1 MSTDFSFCANFSC
14 RLNRKNLL
22 QYFIKFKRDVR
33 ERIMTKYIFI
43 TGGVVSGLGKGIAAA
58 SLGLILKS
66 RGYKVINQKFDPYL
80 NIDPGTMNP
89 YQHGEVFVTED
100 GAETDLDLG
109 HYERFTDATLSQ
121 SSNTT
126 AGRVYLSV
134 LNKEREGGFHGGT
147 VQVIP
152 NITEEILRRM
162 LLSTEETGA
171 DIIITEIGGTVGD
184 IESLPF
190 MEAIRQM
197 KYRVGEENC
206 CYIHLTLVPYM
217 KKSDEL
223 KTKPTQHSVKE
234 LQELGIKP
242 DVIMLRTE
250 QAIDQNTRERLAA
263 FCNVESSCVVQ
274 NLNARS
280 IYEVPLQMEDEGLGS
295 AVCKVLGLKNIP
307 SQLDEWK
314 KMVARFN
321 NPKHKVKIALVGKYV
336 ELHDAYLSV
345 VESLVHGG
353 IHNEAEVEIDWVKS
367 EDLIDEKA
375 CAARLAA
382 ADGIIVPG
390 GFGDRGIEGMI
401 CAARFA
407 RMKKIPYFGICLGM
421 QILVIEYARNVL
433 GLAGANSTE
442 IEKNTGHPVIDLMG
456 DQNGKILGGTL
467 RLGKFECAV
476 KSGTLTEKAYG
487 AKTIWERHR
496 HRYEF
501 NNKYRD
507 DLAKAG
513 LVIAGVNPER
523 DLVEICEVPNHPW
536 MLGVQFHPEF
546 KSRPNK
552 AGPLFRE
559 FIRAA
564 VERSEK

>member
-1 MSTDFSFCANFSC
+1 
-14 RLNRKNLL
+14 
-22 QYFIKFKRDVR
+22 
-33 ERIMTKYIFI
+33 MTKYIFI

-58 SLGLILKS
+58 SIGLILKS
-66 RGYKVINQKFDPYL
+66 RGYKVVNQKFDPYL

-89 YQHGEVFVTED
+89 YQHGEVFVTDD

-109 HYERFTDATLSQ
+109 HYERFTDASLSQ

-126 AGRVYLSV
+126 AGRVYLAV

-162 LLSTEETGA
+162 LLSTEETKA
-171 DIIITEIGGTVGD
+171 DVIITEVGGTVGD

-197 KYRVGEENC
+197 KYKVGEENC

-217 KKSDEL
+217 KKQDEL

-234 LQELGIKP
+234 LQELGIQP
-242 DVIMLRTE
+242 DIIMLRTE
-250 QAIDQNTRERLAA
+250 EPIDMGTREKLAS
-263 FCNVESSCVVQ
+263 FCNVDNGHVIQ

-280 IYEVPLQMEDEGLGS
+280 IYEVPLQMEKEGLGK
-295 AVCKVLGLKNIP
+295 AVCETLGLKNTK
-307 SQLDEWK
+307 SNLEDWQ
-314 KMVARFN
+314 KMVDRFN
-321 NPKHKVKIALVGKYV
+321 NPKQSVTIALVGKYI

-345 VESLVHGG
+345 VESLTHGG
-353 IHNEAEVEIDWVKS
+353 IHNEAEVTIDWVDA
-367 EDLIDEKA
+367 ETLTDD
-375 CAARLAA
+375 AAAAERLKN

-401 CAARFA
+401 LAAKYA
-407 RMKKIPYFGICLGM
+407 RTKKVPYFGICLGM
-421 QILVIEYARNVL
+421 QIEVIEYARDVL
-433 GLAGANSTE
+433 GFEGANSTE
-442 IEKNTGHPVIDLMG
+442 MNKNTKYPVIDLMP

-467 RLGKFECAV
+467 RLGKYECRV
-476 KSGTLTEKAYG
+476 TPGTLTEKAYG
-487 AKTIWERHR
+487 TKTVWERHR

-501 NNKYRD
+501 NNKYRED
-507 DLAKAG
+507 FKKAG
-513 LVIAGVNPER
+513 LVIAGINPER
-523 DLVEICEVPNHPW
+523 DLVEICEVPDHPW

-552 AGPLFRE
+552 AGPLFRD
-559 FIRAA
+559 FIKAA
-564 VERSEK
+564 CDYTASKGKKK

>member
-1 MSTDFSFCANFSC
+1 
-14 RLNRKNLL
+14 
-22 QYFIKFKRDVR
+22 
-33 ERIMTKYIFI
+33 MTKYIFI

-89 YQHGEVFVTED
+89 IQHGEVFVTDD

-162 LLSTEETGA
+162 LLSTNETGA
-171 DIIITEIGGTVGD
+171 DVIITEIGGTVGD

-197 KYRVGEENC
+197 KYKVGEENC
-206 CYIHLTLVPYM
+206 CYIHLTLVPFM
-217 KKSDEL
+217 KKADEL

-250 QAIDQNTRERLAA
+250 RDLGQTTRERLAA
-263 FCNVESSCVVQ
+263 FCNVDSSCVIQ
-274 NLNARS
+274 NLNAKS
-280 IYEVPLQMEDEGLGS
+280 IYEVPLQMEKEGLGQ
-295 AVCKVLGLKNIP
+295 AVCKVLGLKESQ
-307 SQLDEWK
+307 SQLDDWK
-314 KMVARFN
+314 KMVDRFN
-321 NPKHKVKIALVGKYV
+321 NPKRKVNIALVGKYV
-336 ELHDAYLSV
+336 ALHDAYLSV
-345 VESLVHGG
+345 VESLIHGG
-353 IHNEAEVEIDWVKS
+353 IHNEAEVEIDWVDS
-367 EDLIDEKA
+367 ELLTDDKTT
-375 CAARLAA
+375 AARLKN
-382 ADGIIVPG
+382 ADAIIVPG

-401 CAARFA
+401 NTAKYART
-407 RMKKIPYFGICLGM
+407 KKVPYFGICLGM

-442 IEKNTGHPVIDLMG
+442 MNKETPYPVIDLMP

-467 RLGKFECAV
+467 RLGKYECSVA
-476 KSGTLTEKAYG
+476 SGSLVEKAYG
-487 AKTIWERHR
+487 SKTIWERHR

-501 NNKYRD
+501 NNKFRD
-507 DLAKAG
+507 DIKNAG
-513 LVIAGVNPER
+513 LIISGVNPER
-523 DLVEICEVPNHPW
+523 DLVETCEVPGNPW
-536 MLGVQFHPEF
+536 MVGVQFHPEF

-552 AGPLFRE
+552 AGPLFRD
-559 FIRAA
+559 FIAA
-564 VERSEK
+564 AIKQGAGKGKN

>member
-1 MSTDFSFCANFSC
+1 
-14 RLNRKNLL
+14 
-22 QYFIKFKRDVR
+22 
-33 ERIMTKYIFI
+33 MTKYIFI

-89 YQHGEVFVTED
+89 IQHGEVFVTDD

-162 LLSTEETGA
+162 LLSTDETGA
-171 DIIITEIGGTVGD
+171 DVIITEIGGTVGD

-197 KYRVGEENC
+197 KYKVGEENC
-206 CYIHLTLVPYM
+206 CYIHLTLVPFM
-217 KKSDEL
+217 KKADEL

-250 QAIDQNTRERLAA
+250 RDIGQTTRERLAA
-263 FCNVESSCVVQ
+263 FCNVDSSCVIQ
-274 NLNARS
+274 NLNAKS
-280 IYEVPLQMEDEGLGS
+280 IYEVPLQMEKEGLGQ
-295 AVCKVLGLKNIP
+295 AVCKVLGLKESQ
-307 SQLDEWK
+307 SQLDDWK
-314 KMVARFN
+314 KMVDRFN
-321 NPKHKVKIALVGKYV
+321 NPKRKVNIALVGKYV
-336 ELHDAYLSV
+336 ALHDAYLSV
-345 VESLVHGG
+345 VESLIHGG
-353 IHNEAEVEIDWVKS
+353 IHNEAEVEIDWVDS
-367 EDLIDEKA
+367 ELLTDDKTT
-375 CAARLAA
+375 AARLKN
-382 ADGIIVPG
+382 ADAIIVPG

-401 CAARFA
+401 NTAKYART
-407 RMKKIPYFGICLGM
+407 KKVPYFGICLGM

-442 IEKNTGHPVIDLMG
+442 MNKETPYPVIDLMP

-467 RLGKFECAV
+467 RLGKYECSVA
-476 KSGTLTEKAYG
+476 SGSLVEKAYG
-487 AKTIWERHR
+487 SKTIWERHR

-501 NNKYRD
+501 NNKFRD
-507 DLAKAG
+507 DLKNAG
-513 LVIAGVNPER
+513 LVISGINPER
-523 DLVEICEVPNHPW
+523 DLVETCEVPGNPW
-536 MLGVQFHPEF
+536 MVGVQFHPEF

-552 AGPLFRE
+552 AGPLFRD
-559 FIRAA
+559 FIAAA
-564 VERSEK
+564 VKQGASKGKN

>member
-1 MSTDFSFCANFSC
+1 
-14 RLNRKNLL
+14 
-22 QYFIKFKRDVR
+22 
-33 ERIMTKYIFI
+33 MTKYIFI

-89 YQHGEVFVTED
+89 IQHGEVFVTDD

-162 LLSTEETGA
+162 LLSTNETGA
-171 DIIITEIGGTVGD
+171 DVIITEIGGTVGD

-197 KYRVGEENC
+197 KYKVGEENC
-206 CYIHLTLVPYM
+206 CYIHLTLVPFM
-217 KKSDEL
+217 KKADEL

-250 QAIDQNTRERLAA
+250 RDIGQTTRERLAA
-263 FCNVESSCVVQ
+263 FCNVDSSCVIQ
-274 NLNARS
+274 NLNAKS
-280 IYEVPLQMEDEGLGS
+280 IYEVPLQMEKEGLGQ
-295 AVCKVLGLKNIP
+295 AVCKVLGLKECE
-307 SQLDEWK
+307 SQLDDWK
-314 KMVARFN
+314 KMVDRFN
-321 NPKHKVKIALVGKYV
+321 NPKRKVTIALVGKYV
-336 ELHDAYLSV
+336 ALHDAYLSV
-345 VESLVHGG
+345 VESLIHGG
-353 IHNEAEVEIDWVKS
+353 IHNEAEVEIDWVDS
-367 EDLIDEKA
+367 ELLTDDKTT
-375 CAARLAA
+375 AARLKN
-382 ADGIIVPG
+382 ADAVIVPG

-401 CAARFA
+401 NTAKYART
-407 RMKKIPYFGICLGM
+407 KKVPYFGICLGM

-442 IEKNTGHPVIDLMG
+442 MNKETPYPVIDLMP

-467 RLGKFECAV
+467 RLGKYECAV
-476 KSGTLTEKAYG
+476 AAGSLVEKAYG
-487 AKTIWERHR
+487 SKTIWERHR

-501 NNKYRD
+501 NNKFRD
-507 DLAKAG
+507 DLKNAG
-513 LVIAGVNPER
+513 LVISGVNPER
-523 DLVEICEVPNHPW
+523 DLVETCEVPGNPW
-536 MLGVQFHPEF
+536 MVGVQFHPEF

-552 AGPLFRE
+552 AGPLFRD
-559 FIRAA
+559 FIAA
-564 VERSEK
+564 AIKQAAAKSKN